1 MSPMCAPCRA
11 TARSQGGVMLLEAL
25 VAILI
30 FSLGIIALLGLQA
43 NSIIQVSQAKYRTD
57 ASYLA
62 NQIIARMWVDQANLA
77 NYAAKGYAGRT
88 DWDTLV
94 SSTLPAGDGAIVVAG
109 NRVTVTVRW
118 RQPEDTTVR
127 RYQAVATINGSAS

>member
-1 MSPMCAPCRA
+1 MSRTHAPSVA
-11 TARSQGGVMLLEAL
+11 AARSQRGVMLIEAL

-30 FSLGIIALLGLQA
+30 FSIGIIALLGLQA
-43 NSIIQVSQAKYRTD
+43 HSIVQVSQAKYRTD

>member
-1 MSPMCAPCRA
+1 MNAVRAPSRA
-11 TARSQGGVMLLEAL
+11 TPRSQGGVMLLEAL

-62 NQIIARMWVDQANLA
+62 NQIIARMWVDQANIA
-77 NYAAKGYAGRT
+77 SYVAKGYAGRQ

-94 SSTLPAGDGAIVVAG
+94 ASTLPAGDAAINVTG
-109 NRVTVTVRW
+109 NQVTVTVRW

-127 RYQAVATINGSAS
+127 RFQTVATINSSSS

>member
-1 MSPMCAPCRA
+1 MSRTSAPSGA

-30 FSLGIIALLGLQA
+30 FSIGIIALLALQA
-43 NSIIQVSQAKYRTD
+43 HSIVQVSQAKYRTD
-57 ASYLA
+57 ASNLA

-77 NYAAKGYAGRT
+77 GYVAKGYAGRQ
-88 DWDTLV
+88 DWDALV
-94 SSTLPAGDGAIVVAG
+94 SSTLPAGDAAIDVAG

-118 RQPEDTTVR
+118 RQPEDPTVR
-127 RYQAVATINGSAS
+127 RYRTVATIMPSS

>member
-1 MSPMCAPCRA
+1 MMKAQTRN
-11 TARSQGGVMLLEAL
+11 SQQGVMLLEAL

-30 FSLGIIALLGLQA
+30 FSIGIVAVMGMQA
-43 NSIIQVSQAKYRTD
+43 AAITSVTQSKFRTD

-62 NQIIARMWVDQANLA
+62 NQIIARIWVDQANMA
-77 NYAAKGYAGRT
+77 NYATKGYAGRQ

-94 SSTLPAGDGAIVVAG
+94 TSTLPAGDGAIDVAG

-127 RYQAVATINGSAS
+127 RFQTVATINPSS

>member
-1 MSPMCAPCRA
+1 MSRTHAPSVA
-11 TARSQGGVMLLEAL
+11 AARSQRGVMLIEAL

-30 FSLGIIALLGLQA
+30 FSIGIIALLGLQA
-43 NSIIQVSQAKYRTD
+43 NSIVQVSQAKYRTD

-77 NYAAKGYAGRT
+77 SYAAKGYAGRQ

-94 SSTLPAGDGAIVVAG
+94 SSTLPAGDAAIDVAG

-118 RQPEDTTVR
+118 RQPEDPTVR
-127 RYQAVATINGSAS
+127 RYRTVATIMPSS

>member
-1 MSPMCAPCRA
+1 MNAMRAPSRA

-62 NQIIARMWVDQANLA
+62 NQIIARMWVDQANIA
-77 NYAAKGYAGRT
+77 SYVAKGYAGRQ

-94 SSTLPAGDGAIVVAG
+94 ASTLPAGDGAIAVTG
-109 NRVTVTVRW
+109 NQVTVTVRW

-127 RYQAVATINGSAS
+127 RFQTVATINSSSS

>member
-1 MSPMCAPCRA
+1 MSPMHIPSRA
-11 TARSQGGVMLLEAL
+11 TARTQSGVMLLEAL

-62 NQIIARMWVDQANLA
+62 NQIIARMWVDQTNLA
-77 NYAAKGYAGRT
+77 KYATKGYAGRQ

-94 SSTLPAGDGAIVVAG
+94 TSTLPAGDGAIDVAG

-127 RYQAVATINGSAS
+127 RYQTVATINASS